1 MTTRYFVAP
10 LPLQSPG
17 YSSLAA
23 ALAAADT
30 LSLAGTYV
38 AVVRQDAAG
47 TCMEVRIVDVRRLGA
62 TIQTEE
68 CCHELG

>member
-17 YSSLAA
+17 YATLAEA
-23 ALAAADT
+23 VAAADA
-30 LSLAGTYV
+30 LSLDGTYL

-47 TCMEVRIVDVRRLGA
+47 TCMSVEIVDVRRLGA
-62 TIQTEE
+62 TIRTEE
-68 CCHELG
+68 CC